1 MPHNI
6 KSVEVTSVVCSSI
19 AIGLTLI
26 RLVLRR
32 KRLWADDAW
41 ALFSMLSLV
50 IQVVGVFLPPDR
62 PGVGVFRY
70 YLMAAT
76 FYTTIWS
83 ARLSLLFS
91 IIRIDLNPLRR
102 SYLFFNAYL
111 FGMLCLLLVAQ
122 LFWDCEPRRRWKLLN
137 PPQCHIG
144 LQVAIFQLISDIL
157 VDLTLLI
164 APLCLFRSIR
174 DEWLRYR
181 LVGIF
186 STCIITTVVSLV
198 HAAYIL
204 TKGGVRVLIAG
215 LVEASSSLF
224 GNMARTMRRA
234 RFHSIWRALHFLR
247 VPCPSQTQTVTCT
260 RSIRHRN

>member
-1 MPHNI
+1 
-6 KSVEVTSVVCSSI
+6 
-19 AIGLTLI
+19 
-26 RLVLRR
+26 
-32 KRLWADDAW
+32 
-41 ALFSMLSLV
+41 
-50 IQVVGVFLPPDR
+50 
-62 PGVGVFRY
+62 
-70 YLMAAT
+70 
-76 FYTTIWS
+76 
-83 ARLSLLFS
+83 
-91 IIRIDLNPLRR
+91 
-102 SYLFFNAYL
+102 
-111 FGMLCLLLVAQ
+111 MLCLLLVAQ

-224 GNMARTMRRA
+224 GNMVGTDIEIELRFANCVQYTRCRVCRYTPRRELCGA
-234 RFHSIWRALHFLR
+234 QGSTAFGERYIFFVSH
-247 VPCPSQTQTVTCT
+247 VPA
-260 RSIRHRN
+260 RHRL